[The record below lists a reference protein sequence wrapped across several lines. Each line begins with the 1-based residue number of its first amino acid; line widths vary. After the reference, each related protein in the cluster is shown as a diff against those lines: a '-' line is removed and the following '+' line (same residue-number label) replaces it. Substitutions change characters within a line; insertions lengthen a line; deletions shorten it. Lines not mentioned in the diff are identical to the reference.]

1 MTGHNRIPTVS
12 PAAWWKFW
20 RDDSGTAGLCVFIA
34 VCALSVAA
42 VLYVLEQWK

>member
-20 RDDSGTAGLCVFIA
+20 RPDSGVIGIVLFLVACGAGL
-34 VCALSVAA
+34 ALA
-42 VLYVLEQWK
+42 LYGLEQLK

>member
-20 RDDSGTAGLCVFIA
+20 RPDSGVIGIVLFLVACG
-34 VCALSVAA
+34 AA
-42 VLYVLEQWK
+42 VALALYGLEQLK